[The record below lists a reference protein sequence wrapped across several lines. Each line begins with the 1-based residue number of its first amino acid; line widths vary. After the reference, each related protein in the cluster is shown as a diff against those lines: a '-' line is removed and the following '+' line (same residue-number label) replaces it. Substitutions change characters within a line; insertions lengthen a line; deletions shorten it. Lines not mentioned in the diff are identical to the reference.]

1 MGSNRCSGAPTPDR
15 KTRTAPKIVEAFPL
29 VSGEIALGSPRS
41 DLRTGLQ
48 LEVMNTE
55 RSGHA
60 AFGLGMRLC
69 GSGADE
75 FLIFQKQG
83 RQSLPKRPS
92 FLQVVK

>member
-1 MGSNRCSGAPTPDR
+1 
-15 KTRTAPKIVEAFPL
+15 
-29 VSGEIALGSPRS
+29 
-41 DLRTGLQ
+41 
-48 LEVMNTE
+48 MNTQ

-60 AFGLGMRLC
+60 AFGLGTRLC